1 MRKGKPMLGPVD
13 LDDWLDEDELS
24 ALLCDRRE
32 IQTLRADANIH
43 SLRGWSPGDFS
54 LARRF
59 SSGEALQADEIRRL
73 VQCFG
78 G

>member
-1 MRKGKPMLGPVD
+1 MLGPVD

-24 ALLCDRRE
+24 AILSDRLE
-32 IQTLRADANIH
+32 IRTLRANASLL
-43 SLRGWSPGDFS
+43 SLRGWSARDFT

-59 SSGEALQADEIRRL
+59 SDGERLRPEEMRRL
-73 VQCFG
+73 AQCLG

>member
-1 MRKGKPMLGPVD
+1 MLGPVD

-24 ALLCDRRE
+24 ALLRERRE
-32 IQTLRADANIH
+32 IETLRAEPGIR
-43 SLRGWSPGDFS
+43 SLRGWSAADFT

-59 SSGEALQADEIRRL
+59 SGGESLKAEEIRRL
-73 VQCFG
+73 AQCLG

>member
-1 MRKGKPMLGPVD
+1 MLGPVD

-24 ALLCDRRE
+24 AILSDRRE
-32 IQTLRADANIH
+32 IQTLRADAAIF
-43 SLRGWSPGDFS
+43 SLRGWSAGDFA

-59 SSGEALQADEIRRL
+59 ANGETLRSDEMRRL
-73 VQCFG
+73 AQCMG

>member
-1 MRKGKPMLGPVD
+1 MLGPVD

-24 ALLCDRRE
+24 AILRERRE
-32 IQTLRADANIH
+32 IEILRADSGIR
-43 SLRGWSPGDFS
+43 SLRGWNAADFA

-59 SSGEALQADEIRRL
+59 SVGEALKAEEIRRL
-73 VQCFG
+73 AQCLG

>member
-1 MRKGKPMLGPVD
+1 MLGPVD

-24 ALLCDRRE
+24 AILRQRRE
-32 IQTLRADANIH
+32 IENLRAHAKIR
-43 SLRGWSPGDFS
+43 SLRGWSAADFV

-59 SSGEALQADEIRRL
+59 SGGDAEKADEIRRL
-73 VQCFG
+73 AQCLG